1 MGIKQDFE
9 TDLIALL
16 GLPEGTLWFTLFCHF
31 DKPPVVNCVYEVQ
44 DDGFP
49 KIGEDGNIETM
60 KKEYEVILKD
70 ITGENI
76 DETKDSG

>member
-16 GLPEGTLWFTLFCHF
+16 GLPKGVIWFTLFCHF
-31 DKPPVVNCVYEVQ
+31 NKSPVVNCTYEVQ
-44 DDGFP
+44 TKDGNP

-60 KKEYEVILKD
+60 KKRYKIVLEE
-70 ITGENI
+70 E
-76 DETKDSG
+76 DE